1 MDSYI
6 IEGGRKLEGQIDI
19 SGSKNATLP
28 IMAACI
34 LTKGIN
40 TLYNVPDIY
49 DVSIMVNIL
58 EYLGCKIYRNN
69 DKIVIDSRNINKC
82 SIPEVLMRKMR
93 SSVMLV
99 GAIIGRMKECVFSYP
114 GGCEIGARPIDLHIN
129 AFRKLDIQVKED
141 GGYIYCETCKIN
153 NTEVNLDFPS
163 VGATENII
171 LVSALGE
178 GTTIIKN
185 AAREPEIIDLQD
197 ILNKM
202 GAKIEGA
209 GSNVITIKGVKKLR
223 EVEYEIMPD
232 RIEAGTFI
240 CAATATKGH
249 VILNKVNTDHISSI
263 ISKVEEAGA
272 KIKLY
277 DNKLEILS
285 EKRLHAIDNIRTMPY
300 PGFPTDMQSQFIS
313 MLITAKGTSIIT
325 ENIFENRFKFINEL
339 IRMGAKISIEGR
351 TAIIKGVKKI
361 SGSLVE
367 ASDLRGGA
375 ALIIAGLIANGKTRI
390 ININHILRGYENIE
404 IKLNSLGA
412 NIVRSE

>member
-6 IEGGRKLEGQIDI
+6 IEGNNRLEGEVDI

-28 IMAACI
+28 IMAACV

-69 DKIVIDSRNINKC
+69 DKIVIDSRNISKC

-99 GAIIGRMKECVFSYP
+99 GAIIGRMNECVFSYP

-141 GGYIYCETCKIN
+141 GGYIYCETCKIR

-178 GTTIIKN
+178 GTTVIKN
-185 AAREPEIIDLQD
+185 AAREPEIIDLQN

-209 GSNVITIKGVKKLR
+209 GSNVITIKGVKKLK
-223 EVEYEIMPD
+223 EVEYKIMPD

-249 VILNKVNTDHISSI
+249 VILNRVNTDHISSI

-272 KIKLY
+272 KIKIY
-277 DNKLEILS
+277 DNKLEVLS
-285 EKRLHAIDNIRTMPY
+285 EKRLHAVDNIRTMPY

-313 MLITAKGTSIIT
+313 MLTTAKGTSIIT

-375 ALIIAGLIANGKTRI
+375 ALIIAGLVANGKTRI

-404 IKLNSLGA
+404 IKLKSLGA